1 MILQHSLSL
10 DELLQLIGHPVTVKG
25 DASVTVTGL
34 NELHSVQKGDLSF
47 ADNSRYYGRALK
59 SEATVILINSEETE
73 CPEGKTL
80 LVTDDPLRDYLAVVE
95 HFVHFTPQNTA
106 IHPSA
111 VIGEG
116 TVIQPLVFIGE
127 NVRIGKNC
135 VIHSNVSIYAGT
147 VIGDNVVIH
156 SNSTIGA
163 DACYF
168 QKRPDGWLKLTSC
181 GDTYIGNNVEIGC
194 NCCIDRGVSGTTYI
208 GDGTVFDNLV
218 QVGHD
223 THIGK
228 RVLLGSQCGIAG
240 CTYIDD
246 DCKIWAKAAVNKD
259 LYIAKGT
266 VLLACSAIDKDVKE
280 ENRTL
285 FGMPATDAT
294 AKWREMV
301 LIRKLPELFKAVE
314 ELKSAL
320 PNTNS

>member
-1 MILQHSLSL
+1 MILNQSLTIN
-10 DELLQLIGHPVTVKG
+10 ELIQLIGHPVTIVG
-25 DASVTVTGL
+25 DSSAVITGI
-34 NELHSVQKGDLSF
+34 NELHSVKKGDLSF
-47 ADNSRYYGRALK
+47 VDNERYYGRAVA
-59 SEATVILINSEETE
+59 SEASVLLINNSSIE
-73 CPEGKTL
+73 CPEGKAFII
-80 LVTDDPLRDYLAVVE
+80 TDDPLRDYIAVVD
-95 HFVHFTPQNTA
+95 HFVHFSPQSTP

-111 VIGEG
+111 QIGEG
-116 TVIQPLVFIGE
+116 TIIQPLVFIGE
-127 NVRIGKNC
+127 NVKIGKNC
-135 VIHSNVSIYAGT
+135 IIHSNVSIYAGT
-147 VIGDNVVIH
+147 VIGDNVIIH

-168 QKRPDGWLKLTSC
+168 QKRPDGWVKFTSC

-208 GDGTVFDNLV
+208 DDGCIFDNLV

-228 RVLLGSQCGIAG
+228 RTLLGSQCGVAG

-280 ENRTL
+280 EGRTL
-285 FGMPATDAT
+285 FGMPAGDAS
-294 AKWREMV
+294 AKWREMAM
-301 LIRKLPELFKAVE
+301 LRKMPELLQMLDEWK
-314 ELKSAL
+314 KSH
-320 PNTNS
+320 

>member
-1 MILQHSLSL
+1 MILNHPLGL
-10 DELLQLIGHPVTVKG
+10 DALLQLIGHPVTVKG
-25 DASVTVTGL
+25 DTSATVTGV
-34 NELHSVQKGDLSF
+34 NELHSVRKGDLSF
-47 ADNSRYYGRALK
+47 VDSERYYARMLA
-59 SEATVILINSEETE
+59 SEASVILINNADTD

-80 LVTDDPLRDYLAVVE
+80 LVTDDPLRDYLAVVK
-95 HFVHFTPQNTA
+95 HFTHFTPQETP

-135 VIHSNVSIYAGT
+135 IIHSNVSIYADT

-181 GDTYIGNNVEIGC
+181 GDTYIGNDVEIGC

-228 RVLLGSQCGIAG
+228 RVLLGAQCGIAG

-259 LYIAKGT
+259 LYVAKGT
-266 VLLACSAIDKDVKE
+266 ILLALSAIDKDVKE
-280 ENRTL
+280 EGRTL
-285 FGMPATDAT
+285 FGMPATDAN

-301 LIRKLPELFKAVE
+301 MLRKLPELFQAVE
-314 ELKSAL
+314 EIKKRL
-320 PNTNS
+320 

>member
-1 MILQHSLSL
+1 MILHQSLSI
-10 DELLQLIGHPVTVKG
+10 DELIQLIGHPVTVKG
-25 DASVTVTGL
+25 DASVRVTGV
-34 NELHSVQKGDLSF
+34 NELHSVRKGDLSF
-47 ADNSRYYGRALK
+47 VDSERYYVRMLA
-59 SEATVILINSEETE
+59 SEASVILINSAETE
-73 CPEGKTL
+73 CPDGKTL
-80 LVTDDPLRDYLAVVE
+80 LVTDDPLRDYLAVVN
-95 HFVHFTPQNTA
+95 HFVHFTPQESS

-135 VIHSNVSIYAGT
+135 VIHSNVSIYADT
-147 VIGDNVVIH
+147 VIGDNVTIH

-163 DACYF
+163 DACYY

-181 GDTYIGNNVEIGC
+181 GNTYIGNDVEIGC

-208 GDGTVFDNLV
+208 GDGTIFDNLV

-228 RVLLGSQCGIAG
+228 RVLLGAQCGIAG

-259 LYIAKGT
+259 LYVAKGT
-266 VLLACSAIDKDVKE
+266 VLLALSAIDKDVKE
-280 ENRTL
+280 EGRTL
-285 FGMPATDAT
+285 FGMPATDAN

-301 LIRKLPELFKAVE
+301 MLRKLPELFKAVE
-314 ELKSAL
+314 ELKARL
-320 PNTNS
+320 

>member
-1 MILQHSLSL
+1 MILSHPLGL
-10 DELLQLIGHPVTVKG
+10 DALLQLIGHPVTVKG
-25 DASVTVTGL
+25 DTSATVTGV
-34 NELHSVQKGDLSF
+34 NELHSVRKGDLSF
-47 ADNSRYYGRALK
+47 VDRDRYYARMLA
-59 SEATVILINSEETE
+59 SEASVILIDSADTD

-80 LVTDDPLRDYLAVVE
+80 LVTDDPLRDYLAVVK
-95 HFVHFTPQNTA
+95 HFTHFTPQETP

-135 VIHSNVSIYAGT
+135 IIHSNVSIYADT

-181 GDTYIGNNVEIGC
+181 GDTYIGNDVEIGC

-228 RVLLGSQCGIAG
+228 RVLLGAQCGIAG

-259 LYIAKGT
+259 LYVAKGT
-266 VLLACSAIDKDVKE
+266 VLLALSAIDKDVKE
-280 ENRTL
+280 EGRTL
-285 FGMPATDAT
+285 FGMPATDAN

-301 LIRKLPELFKAVE
+301 MLRKLPELFQAVE
-314 ELKSAL
+314 EIKKRL
-320 PNTNS
+320 

>member
-1 MILQHSLSL
+1 MILRQPLSIN
-10 DELLQLIGHPVTVKG
+10 ELIQLIGHPVTVKG
-25 DASVTVTGL
+25 DTSVRVTGV
-34 NELHSVQKGDLSF
+34 NELHSVRSGDLTFVDSE
-47 ADNSRYYGRALK
+47 RYHNRILQSDA
-59 SEATVILINSEETE
+59 SVVLINDASVD
-73 CPEGKTL
+73 CPEGKAL
-80 LVTDDPLRDYLAVVE
+80 LVTDDPLSDYLAVVR
-95 HFVHFTPQNTA
+95 HFVHFTPQDMP

-135 VIHSNVSIYAGT
+135 TIHSNVSIYADT

-168 QKRPDGWLKLTSC
+168 QKRGDGWLKFTSC

-208 GDGTVFDNLV
+208 GDGCIFDNLV

-223 THIGK
+223 THIGN
-228 RVLLGSQCGIAG
+228 RTLLGSQCGIAG

-280 ENRTL
+280 EGKTL
-285 FGMPATDAT
+285 FGMPAGDAT
-294 AKWREMV
+294 AKWREMA
-301 LIRKLPELFKAVE
+301 LMRKLPELIKELE
-314 ELKSAL
+314 ELKAKL
-320 PNTNS
+320 QTP

>member
-1 MILQHSLSL
+1 MILSHPLGL
-10 DELLQLIGHPVTVKG
+10 DALLQLIGHPVTVKG
-25 DASVTVTGL
+25 DPNATVTGV
-34 NELHSVQKGDLSF
+34 NELHSVRKGDLSF
-47 ADNSRYYGRALK
+47 VDSERYYARMLQ
-59 SEATVILINSEETE
+59 SEASVILINSADTD

-95 HFVHFTPQNTA
+95 HFTHFTPQVTP

-135 VIHSNVSIYAGT
+135 IIHSNVSIYADT

-181 GDTYIGNNVEIGC
+181 GDTYIGNDVEIGC
-194 NCCIDRGVSGTTYI
+194 NCCVDRGVSGTTYI

-228 RVLLGSQCGIAG
+228 RVLLGAQCGIAG
-240 CTYIDD
+240 CTYLDD

-259 LYIAKGT
+259 LYVAKGT
-266 VLLACSAIDKDVKE
+266 VLLACSGIDKDVKE
-280 ENRTL
+280 EGKTL
-285 FGMPATDAT
+285 FGMPAGDAPQR
-294 AKWREMV
+294 WREMV
-301 LIRKLPELFKAVE
+301 MMRKLPELFKELE
-314 ELKSAL
+314 EIKKRL
-320 PNTNS
+320 PNP

>member
-1 MILQHSLSL
+1 MILDHPLGF

-25 DASVTVTGL
+25 DTSATVTGV
-34 NELHSVQKGDLSF
+34 NELHSVRKGDLSF
-47 ADNSRYYGRALK
+47 VDSERYYARMLA
-59 SEATVILINSEETE
+59 SEASVILINSADID

-95 HFVHFTPQNTA
+95 HFTHFTPQDTP

-135 VIHSNVSIYAGT
+135 IIHSNVSIYADT

-168 QKRPDGWLKLTSC
+168 QKRPDGWLKLASC
-181 GDTYIGNNVEIGC
+181 GDTYIGNDVEIGC

-208 GDGTVFDNLV
+208 DDGCIFDNLV

-228 RVLLGSQCGIAG
+228 RTLLGAQCGVAG

-246 DCKIWAKAAVNKD
+246 DCKIWAKASVNKD
-259 LYIAKGT
+259 LYIAKNT
-266 VLLACSAIDKDVKE
+266 VLYALSAIDKSVQQE
-280 ENRTL
+280 GTTL
-285 FGMPATDAT
+285 FGVPAIDAQT
-294 AKWREMV
+294 KWKE
-301 LIRKLPELFKAVE
+301 LIYVKNLPKLYHDVE
-314 ELKSAL
+314 ELKKK
-320 PNTNS
+320 

>member
-1 MILQHSLSL
+1 MILSHPLGL
-10 DELLQLIGHPVTVKG
+10 DALLQLIGHPVIVKG
-25 DASVTVTGL
+25 DTSATVTGV
-34 NELHSVQKGDLSF
+34 NELHSVRKGDLSF
-47 ADNSRYYGRALK
+47 VDSERYYARMLA
-59 SEATVILINSEETE
+59 SEASVILIDSSDTE

-95 HFVHFTPQNTA
+95 HFTHFTPQKTP

-135 VIHSNVSIYAGT
+135 IIHSNVSIYADT

-181 GDTYIGNNVEIGC
+181 GDTYIGNDVEIGC

-228 RVLLGSQCGIAG
+228 RVLLGAQCGIAG

-259 LYIAKGT
+259 LYVAKGT
-266 VLLACSAIDKDVKE
+266 ILLALSAIDKDVKE
-280 ENRTL
+280 EGRTL
-285 FGMPATDAT
+285 FGMPATDAN

-301 LIRKLPELFKAVE
+301 MLRKLPELFQAVE
-314 ELKSAL
+314 EIKKRL
-320 PNTNS
+320 

>member
-1 MILQHSLSL
+1 MTFQQSLTI
-10 DELLQLIGHPVTVKG
+10 DELIQLIGHPVTVKG
-25 DASVTVTGL
+25 DSSLKVTGI
-34 NELHSVQKGDLSF
+34 NELHSIQKGNLTFVDHGK
-47 ADNSRYYGRALK
+47 YYLRILQ
-59 SEATVILINSEETE
+59 SEASAILINSDEVE
-73 CPEGKTL
+73 CPEGKVL
-80 LVTDDPLRDYLAVVE
+80 LISDDPLRDYIAIVK
-95 HFVHFTPQNTA
+95 HFTHFTPQNTP

-116 TVIQPLVFIGE
+116 TIIQPLVFIGE

-135 VIHSNVSIYAGT
+135 IIHSNVSIYADT

-168 QKRPDGWLKLTSC
+168 QKRPDGWLKLASC

-208 GDGTVFDNLV
+208 DDGCIFDNLV

-228 RVLLGSQCGIAG
+228 RTLLGAQCGVAG

-266 VLLACSAIDKDVKE
+266 VLLALSAIDKDVKE
-280 ENRTL
+280 EGRTL
-285 FGMPATDAT
+285 FGMPAGDAQQR
-294 AKWREMV
+294 WREMAMM
-301 LIRKLPELFKAVE
+301 RKLPDLYRELE
-314 ELKSAL
+314 EIKKKLGF
-320 PNTNS
+320 

>member
-1 MILQHSLSL
+1 MILNQSLTIN
-10 DELLQLIGHPVTVKG
+10 ELIQLIGHPVTIVG
-25 DASVTVTGL
+25 DSSAVITGI
-34 NELHSVQKGDLSF
+34 NELHSVKKGDLSF
-47 ADNSRYYGRALK
+47 VDNERYYGRAVA
-59 SEATVILINSEETE
+59 SEATVLLINNSSIE
-73 CPEGKTL
+73 CPEGKAFII
-80 LVTDDPLRDYLAVVE
+80 TDDPLRDYIAVVD
-95 HFVHFTPQNTA
+95 HFVYFSPQSTP

-111 VIGEG
+111 QIGEG
-116 TVIQPLVFIGE
+116 TIIQPLVFIGE
-127 NVRIGKNC
+127 NVKIGKNC
-135 VIHSNVSIYAGT
+135 IIHSNVSIYAGT

-168 QKRPDGWLKLTSC
+168 QKRPDGWVKFTSC

-208 GDGTVFDNLV
+208 DDGCIFDNLV

-228 RVLLGSQCGIAG
+228 RTLLGSQCGVAG

-266 VLLACSAIDKDVKE
+266 VSLACSAIDKDVKE
-280 ENRTL
+280 EGRTL
-285 FGMPATDAT
+285 FGMPAGDAS
-294 AKWREMV
+294 AKWREMAM
-301 LIRKLPELFKAVE
+301 LRKMPELLQMLDEWK
-314 ELKSAL
+314 KSH
-320 PNTNS
+320 

>member
-1 MILQHSLSL
+1 MILHQSLTI
-10 DELLQLIGHPVTVKG
+10 DELIQLIGHPVTVIG
-25 DASVTVTGL
+25 NSSVMVTGV
-34 NELHSVQKGDLSF
+34 NELHSVKEGDLTF
-47 ADNSRYYGRALK
+47 VDNEKYFTRILQSDA
-59 SEATVILINSEETE
+59 SVILINNAEVE
-73 CPEGKTL
+73 CPEGKVL
-80 LVTDDPLRDYLAVVE
+80 LITEDPLLDYITIVK
-95 HFVHFTPQNTA
+95 HFTHFTPQQTP
-106 IHPSA
+106 IHPNA

-135 VIHSNVSIYAGT
+135 IIHSNVSIYAGT

-168 QKRPDGWLKLTSC
+168 QKRPDGWLKLVSG

-208 GDGTVFDNLV
+208 DDGCIFDNLV

-228 RVLLGSQCGIAG
+228 RTLLGAQCGVAG

-266 VLLACSAIDKDVKE
+266 VLLACSAIDKDVRE
-280 ENRTL
+280 EGKTL
-285 FGMPATDAT
+285 FGMPAGEAT
-294 AKWREMV
+294 QRWREMAMM
-301 LIRKLPELFKAVE
+301 RRLPDLFRELE
-314 ELKSAL
+314 EIKKRLS
-320 PNTNS
+320 

>member
-1 MILQHSLSL
+1 MILSHPLGL
-10 DELLQLIGHPVTVKG
+10 DALLQLIGHPVTVKG
-25 DASVTVTGL
+25 DTSATVTGV
-34 NELHSVQKGDLSF
+34 NELHSVRKGDLSF
-47 ADNSRYYGRALK
+47 VDSERYYARMLA
-59 SEATVILINSEETE
+59 SEASVILIDNADTD

-95 HFVHFTPQNTA
+95 HFTHFTPQEKP

-135 VIHSNVSIYAGT
+135 IIHSNVSIYADT

-181 GDTYIGNNVEIGC
+181 GDTYIGNDVEIGC

-228 RVLLGSQCGIAG
+228 RVLLGAQCGIAG

-259 LYIAKGT
+259 LYVAKGT
-266 VLLACSAIDKDVKE
+266 ILLALSAIDKDVKE
-280 ENRTL
+280 EGRTL
-285 FGMPATDAT
+285 FGMPATDAN

-301 LIRKLPELFKAVE
+301 MLRKLPELFQAVE
-314 ELKSAL
+314 EIKKRL
-320 PNTNS
+320 

>member
-1 MILQHSLSL
+1 MILNHPLGL
-10 DELLQLIGHPVTVKG
+10 DALLQLIGHPVTVKG
-25 DASVTVTGL
+25 DTSATVTGV
-34 NELHSVQKGDLSF
+34 NELHSVRKGDLSF
-47 ADNSRYYGRALK
+47 VDSERYYARMLA
-59 SEATVILINSEETE
+59 SEASVILINNADTD

-80 LVTDDPLRDYLAVVE
+80 LVTDDPLRDYLAVVK
-95 HFVHFTPQNTA
+95 HFTHFTPQETP

-135 VIHSNVSIYAGT
+135 IIHSNVSIYADT

-181 GDTYIGNNVEIGC
+181 GDTYIGNDVEIGC

-228 RVLLGSQCGIAG
+228 RVLLGAQCGIAG

-266 VLLACSAIDKDVKE
+266 ILLALSAIDKDVKE
-280 ENRTL
+280 EGRTL
-285 FGMPATDAT
+285 FGMPAGDAQQR
-294 AKWREMV
+294 WREMAMMRR
-301 LIRKLPELFKAVE
+301 LPDLFRELEEIKKKLP
-314 ELKSAL
+314 
-320 PNTNS
+320 

>member
-1 MILQHSLSL
+1 MILHQSLSI
-10 DELLQLIGHPVTVKG
+10 DELIQLIGHPVTVKG
-25 DASVTVTGL
+25 DTSVRVTGV
-34 NELHSVQKGDLSF
+34 NELHSVRKGDLSF
-47 ADNSRYYGRALK
+47 VDSERYYVRMLA
-59 SEATVILINSEETE
+59 SEASVILINSAETE
-73 CPEGKTL
+73 CPEDKTL
-80 LVTDDPLRDYLAVVE
+80 LVTDDPLRDYLAVVN
-95 HFVHFTPQNTA
+95 HFVHFTPQESS

-135 VIHSNVSIYAGT
+135 VIHSNVSIYADT
-147 VIGDNVVIH
+147 VIGDNVTIH

-163 DACYF
+163 DACYY

-181 GDTYIGNNVEIGC
+181 GDTYIGNDVEIGC

-208 GDGTVFDNLV
+208 GDGTIFDNLV

-228 RVLLGSQCGIAG
+228 RVLLGAQCGIAG

-259 LYIAKGT
+259 LYVAKGT
-266 VLLACSAIDKDVKE
+266 VLLALSAIDKDVKE
-280 ENRTL
+280 EGRTL
-285 FGMPATDAT
+285 FGMSATDAN

-301 LIRKLPELFKAVE
+301 MLRKLPELFKAVE
-314 ELKSAL
+314 ELKARL
-320 PNTNS
+320 

>member
-1 MILQHSLSL
+1 MILSQSLAL
-10 DELLQLIGHPVTVKG
+10 DQLMQLLGRRLPVKG
-25 DASVTVTGL
+25 DSSVTVSGI

-47 ADNSRYYGRALK
+47 VDDERYHSRALQ
-59 SEATVILINSEETE
+59 SDASVLIVNNDELE
-73 CPEGKTL
+73 CPDGKA
-80 LVTDDPLRDYLAVVE
+80 LVISDDPLRDYLAVVN
-95 HFVHFTPQNTA
+95 HFTHFNPQSLP

-111 VIGEG
+111 QIGEG

-127 NVRIGKNC
+127 NVKIGKNC
-135 VIHSNVSIYAGT
+135 IIHSNVSIYSDT
-147 VIGDNVVIH
+147 VIGDNVIIH
-156 SNSTIGA
+156 SNSTIGG

-168 QKRPDGWLKLTSC
+168 QKRATEWVKLVSC
-181 GDTYIGNNVEIGC
+181 GNTYIGNNVEIGC
-194 NCCIDRGVSGTTYI
+194 NCCIDKGVSGTTYI
-208 GDGTVFDNLV
+208 DDGCVFDNLV

-228 RVLLGSQCGIAG
+228 RTLLGSQCGIAG

-266 VLLACSAIDKDVKE
+266 VLLACSAIDKDVKD

-294 AKWREMV
+294 AKWREMA
-301 LIRKLPELFKAVE
+301 LIRKLPELIS
-314 ELKSAL
+314 ELEKL
-320 PNTNS
+320 KDK

>member
-1 MILQHSLSL
+1 MILHQSLSL
-10 DELLQLIGHPVTVKG
+10 DELIQLIGHPVTIKG
-25 DASVTVTGL
+25 ENAVRVTGI
-34 NELHSVQKGDLSF
+34 NELHSVRDGDLSF
-47 ADNSRYYGRALK
+47 ADSERYYARALQ
-59 SEATVILINSEETE
+59 SEASVLLVNNAELE
-73 CPEGKTL
+73 CPAGKAL
-80 LVTDDPLRDYLAVVE
+80 LISDDPLRDYIAIVN
-95 HFVHFTPQNTA
+95 HFTHFTPQNPA
-106 IHPSA
+106 IHPNA
-111 VIGEG
+111 VIGKG
-116 TVIQPLVFIGE
+116 TIIQPLVFIGE

-135 VIHSNVSIYAGT
+135 LIHSNVSIYANT

-156 SNSTIGA
+156 SNTTIGA

-168 QKRPDGWLKLTSC
+168 QKRPDGWLKFTSC
-181 GDTYIGNNVEIGC
+181 GDTRIGDNVEIGC

-208 GDGTVFDNLV
+208 GDGCVFDNLV

-280 ENRTL
+280 EGRTL
-285 FGMPATDAT
+285 FGMPAGDAT
-294 AKWREMV
+294 AKWREMAM
-301 LIRKLPELFKAVE
+301 LRKLPDLFRELE
-314 ELKSAL
+314 EIKKRL
-320 PNTNS
+320 P

>member
-1 MILQHSLSL
+1 MILSHPLGL
-10 DELLQLIGHPVTVKG
+10 DALLQLIGHPVTVKG
-25 DASVTVTGL
+25 DTSATVTGV
-34 NELHSVQKGDLSF
+34 NELHSVRKGDLSF
-47 ADNSRYYGRALK
+47 VDSERYYARMLA
-59 SEATVILINSEETE
+59 SEASVILIDNADTD

-95 HFVHFTPQNTA
+95 HFTHFTPQEA
-106 IHPSA
+106 PIHPSA

-135 VIHSNVSIYAGT
+135 IIHSNVSIYADT

-181 GDTYIGNNVEIGC
+181 GDTYIGNDVEIGC

-228 RVLLGSQCGIAG
+228 RVLLGAQCGIAG

-259 LYIAKGT
+259 LYVAKGT
-266 VLLACSAIDKDVKE
+266 VLLALSAIDKDVKE
-280 ENRTL
+280 EGRTL
-285 FGMPATDAT
+285 FGMPATDAN

-301 LIRKLPELFKAVE
+301 MLRKLPELFQAVE
-314 ELKSAL
+314 EIKKRL
-320 PNTNS
+320 

>member
-1 MILQHSLSL
+1 MTFQQSLTI
-10 DELLQLIGHPVTVKG
+10 DELIQLIGHPVTVKG
-25 DASVTVTGL
+25 DSTLKVTGI
-34 NELHSVQKGDLSF
+34 NELHSIQKGNLTFVDHEK
-47 ADNSRYYGRALK
+47 YYLRILQ
-59 SEATVILINSEETE
+59 SEASAILINSAEVE
-73 CPEGKTL
+73 CPEGKVL
-80 LVTDDPLRDYLAVVE
+80 LISDDPLRDYIAIVK
-95 HFVHFTPQNTA
+95 HFTHFTPQTTP

-116 TVIQPLVFIGE
+116 TIIQPLVFIGE

-135 VIHSNVSIYAGT
+135 I
-147 VIGDNVVIH
+147 IH

-168 QKRPDGWLKLTSC
+168 QKRPDGWLKLASC
-181 GDTYIGNNVEIGC
+181 GDTYIGNDVEIGC

-208 GDGTVFDNLV
+208 GDGCIFDNLV

-228 RVLLGSQCGIAG
+228 RTLLGAQCGVAG

-266 VLLACSAIDKDVKE
+266 VLLALSAIDKDVKE
-280 ENRTL
+280 EGRTL
-285 FGMPATDAT
+285 FGMPAGDAQQR
-294 AKWREMV
+294 WREMAMM
-301 LIRKLPELFKAVE
+301 RKLPDLFRELDEIKKK
-314 ELKSAL
+314 LQ
-320 PNTNS
+320 

>member
-1 MILQHSLSL
+1 MIFHHPLGF

-25 DASVTVTGL
+25 DASATVTGV
-34 NELHSVQKGDLSF
+34 NELHSVRKGDLSF
-47 ADNSRYYGRALK
+47 VDSERYYARMLA
-59 SEATVILINSEETE
+59 SEASVILINSADID

-80 LVTDDPLRDYLAVVE
+80 LVTDDPLRDYLAVVK
-95 HFVHFTPQNTA
+95 HFTHFTPQDTP

-135 VIHSNVSIYAGT
+135 IIHSNVSIYADT

-163 DACYF
+163 DACYY
-168 QKRPDGWLKLTSC
+168 QKRPEGWLKLTSC
-181 GDTYIGNNVEIGC
+181 GDTYIGNDVEIGC

-208 GDGTVFDNLV
+208 DDGTIFDNLV

-228 RVLLGSQCGIAG
+228 RVLLGAQCGIAG

-280 ENRTL
+280 EGRTL
-285 FGMPATDAT
+285 FGMPAGDAPQR
-294 AKWREMV
+294 WREMAMM
-301 LIRKLPELFKAVE
+301 RKLPDLFRELE
-314 ELKSAL
+314 EIKKKLL
-320 PNTNS
+320 

>member
-25 DASVTVTGL
+25 NTSVTVTGL

-47 ADNSRYYGRALK
+47 ADNGRYYPRALK
-59 SEATVILINSEETE
+59 SEASVLLVNDGELE
-73 CPEGKTL
+73 CPPEKTL
-80 LVTDDPLRDYLAVVE
+80 LVTEDPLRDYLAVVE
-95 HFVHFTPQNTA
+95 HFVHFTPQSTP
-106 IHPSA
+106 IHPTA

-135 VIHSNVSIYAGT
+135 IIHSNVSIYAGT

-168 QKRPDGWLKLTSC
+168 QKRPNGWLKLTSC
-181 GDTYIGNNVEIGC
+181 GDTYIGNDVEIGC

-228 RVLLGSQCGIAG
+228 RVLLGAQCGIAG

-280 ENRTL
+280 EGKTL
-285 FGMPATDAT
+285 FGMPAGDAPQR
-294 AKWREMV
+294 WREMAMM
-301 LIRKLPELFKAVE
+301 RKLPDLFRELE
-314 ELKSAL
+314 EIKKKLGC
-320 PNTNS
+320 

>member
-1 MILQHSLSL
+1 MILSHPLGL
-10 DELLQLIGHPVTVKG
+10 DALLQLIGHPVTVKG
-25 DASVTVTGL
+25 DPNATVTGV
-34 NELHSVQKGDLSF
+34 NELHSVRKGDLSF
-47 ADNSRYYGRALK
+47 VDSERYYARMLQ
-59 SEATVILINSEETE
+59 SEASVILINSADTD

-95 HFVHFTPQNTA
+95 HFTHFTPQVTP

-135 VIHSNVSIYAGT
+135 IIHSNVSIYADT

-181 GDTYIGNNVEIGC
+181 GDTYIGNDVEIGC
-194 NCCIDRGVSGTTYI
+194 NCCVDRGVSGTTYI

-228 RVLLGSQCGIAG
+228 RVLLGAQCGIAG

-259 LYIAKGT
+259 LYVAKGT
-266 VLLACSAIDKDVKE
+266 ILLALSAIDKDVKE
-280 ENRTL
+280 EGRTL
-285 FGMPATDAT
+285 FGMPAGDAN
-294 AKWREMV
+294 AKWREMAMMRR
-301 LIRKLPELFKAVE
+301 LPDLFRELEEIKKKLP
-314 ELKSAL
+314 
-320 PNTNS
+320 

>member
-1 MILQHSLSL
+1 MILNQSLTIN
-10 DELLQLIGHPVTVKG
+10 ELIQLIGHPVTIVG
-25 DASVTVTGL
+25 DSSAVITGI
-34 NELHSVQKGDLSF
+34 NELHSVKKGDLSF
-47 ADNSRYYGRALK
+47 VDNERYYGRAVA
-59 SEATVILINSEETE
+59 SEATVLLINNSSIE
-73 CPEGKTL
+73 CPEGKAFII
-80 LVTDDPLRDYLAVVE
+80 TDDPLRDYIAVVD
-95 HFVHFTPQNTA
+95 HFVHFSPQSTP

-111 VIGEG
+111 QIGEG
-116 TVIQPLVFIGE
+116 TIIQPLVFIGE
-127 NVRIGKNC
+127 NVKIGKNC
-135 VIHSNVSIYAGT
+135 IIHSNVSIYAGT

-168 QKRPDGWLKLTSC
+168 QKRPDGWVKFTSC

-208 GDGTVFDNLV
+208 DDGCIFDNLV

-228 RVLLGSQCGIAG
+228 RTLLGSQCGVAG

-280 ENRTL
+280 EGRTL
-285 FGMPATDAT
+285 FGMPAGDAS
-294 AKWREMV
+294 AKWREMAM
-301 LIRKLPELFKAVE
+301 LRKMPELLQMLDEWK
-314 ELKSAL
+314 KSH
-320 PNTNS
+320 

>member
-1 MILQHSLSL
+1 MILHQSLSI
-10 DELLQLIGHPVTVKG
+10 DELIQLIGHPVTVKG
-25 DASVTVTGL
+25 DTSVRVTGV
-34 NELHSVQKGDLSF
+34 NELHSVRKGDLSF
-47 ADNSRYYGRALK
+47 VDSERYYVRMLA
-59 SEATVILINSEETE
+59 SEASVILINSAETE
-73 CPEGKTL
+73 CPEDKTL
-80 LVTDDPLRDYLAVVE
+80 LVTDDPLRDYLAVVN
-95 HFVHFTPQNTA
+95 HFVHFTPQESS

-135 VIHSNVSIYAGT
+135 VIHSNVSIYADT
-147 VIGDNVVIH
+147 VIGDNVTIH

-163 DACYF
+163 DACYY

-181 GDTYIGNNVEIGC
+181 GDTYIGNDVEIGC

-208 GDGTVFDNLV
+208 GDGTIFDNLV

-228 RVLLGSQCGIAG
+228 RVLLGAQCGIAG

-259 LYIAKGT
+259 LYVAKGT
-266 VLLACSAIDKDVKE
+266 VLLALSAIDKDVKE
-280 ENRTL
+280 EGRTL
-285 FGMPATDAT
+285 FGMPATDAN

-301 LIRKLPELFKAVE
+301 MLRKLPELFKAVE
-314 ELKSAL
+314 ELKARL
-320 PNTNS
+320 

>member
-1 MILQHSLSL
+1 MILHQSLNL
-10 DELLQLIGHPVTVKG
+10 DELIQLIGHPVTVKG
-25 DASVTVTGL
+25 DDSVKVTGV

-47 ADNSRYYGRALK
+47 ADNERYYGRALQ
-59 SEATVILINSEETE
+59 SEASVLLLNNPDID
-73 CPEGKTL
+73 CPAGKTM
-80 LVTDDPLRDYLAVVE
+80 LVTDDPLRDYIAVVE
-95 HFVHFTPQNTA
+95 HFTRFTPQDTP

-147 VIGDNVVIH
+147 TIGDNTVIH

-168 QKRPDGWLKLTSC
+168 QKRPDGWLKITSC
-181 GDTYIGNNVEIGC
+181 GDTYIGNHVEIGC

-208 GDGTVFDNLV
+208 DDGCVFDNLV

-228 RVLLGSQCGIAG
+228 RTLLGSQCGIAG

-246 DCKIWAKAAVNKD
+246 DCKIWAKSAVNKD

-266 VLLACSAIDKDVKE
+266 VLLACSGIDKDVKE
-280 ENRTL
+280 ENKTL
-285 FGMPATDAT
+285 FGMPAIDAKT
-294 AKWREMV
+294 KWREMV
-301 LIRKLPELFKAVE
+301 LLRRLPDLVRELE
-314 ELKSAL
+314 EIKKRL
-320 PNTNS
+320 P

>member
-1 MILQHSLSL
+1 MILSHPLGL
-10 DELLQLIGHPVTVKG
+10 DALLQLIGHPVTVKG
-25 DASVTVTGL
+25 NTNATVTGV
-34 NELHSVQKGDLSF
+34 NELHSVRKGDLSF
-47 ADNSRYYGRALK
+47 VDSDRYYARMLQSDA
-59 SEATVILINSEETE
+59 SVILINNTDTD

-95 HFVHFTPQNTA
+95 HFTHFAPQVTP

-111 VIGEG
+111 VVGEG

-135 VIHSNVSIYAGT
+135 IIHSNVSIYADT

-181 GDTYIGNNVEIGC
+181 GDTYIGNDVEIGC

-228 RVLLGSQCGIAG
+228 RVLLGAQCGIAG

-266 VLLACSAIDKDVKE
+266 VLLALSAIDKDVKE
-280 ENRTL
+280 EGRTL
-285 FGMPATDAT
+285 FGMPAGDAQQR
-294 AKWREMV
+294 WREMAMMRR
-301 LIRKLPELFKAVE
+301 LPDLFRELEEIKKKLP
-314 ELKSAL
+314 
-320 PNTNS
+320 

>member
-1 MILQHSLSL
+1 MILSHPLGL
-10 DELLQLIGHPVTVKG
+10 DALLQLIGHPVTVKG
-25 DASVTVTGL
+25 NTNATVTGV
-34 NELHSVQKGDLSF
+34 NELHSVRKGDLSF
-47 ADNSRYYGRALK
+47 VDSDRYYARMLQSDA
-59 SEATVILINSEETE
+59 SVILINNTDTD

-95 HFVHFTPQNTA
+95 HFTHFAPQVTP

-111 VIGEG
+111 VVGEG

-135 VIHSNVSIYAGT
+135 IIHSNVSIYADT

-181 GDTYIGNNVEIGC
+181 GDTYIGNDVEIGC

-208 GDGTVFDNLV
+208 GDGTIFDNLV

-228 RVLLGSQCGIAG
+228 RVLLGAQCGIAG

-259 LYIAKGT
+259 LYVAKGT
-266 VLLACSAIDKDVKE
+266 VLLALSAIDKDVKE
-280 ENRTL
+280 EGRTL
-285 FGMPATDAT
+285 FGMPATDAN

-301 LIRKLPELFKAVE
+301 MLRKLPELFKAVE
-314 ELKSAL
+314 ELKARL
-320 PNTNS
+320 